1 MPKVSIIM
9 ATYNRAHTIKRA
21 IKSVLLQTVTDWEL
35 IIIDDGSIDGTR
47 SILNEIKDPR
57 IKILSHNSNRGAAYA
72 RNRGLD
78 EMTGEWFTLLDS
90 DDELV
95 PSAFEELLYVPK
107 HIDDSINAVTCN
119 CIDSQTGKLT
129 GYGLEG
135 EQYVDFE
142 TLVNKLYG
150 EHWGITKSSLV
161 GNLRFNEDLSGGE
174 SIFWYKISNY
184 AKRYYIHKGL
194 RIYHTEGNDRLCKRK
209 PNVEL
214 MSREYIALSKE
225 IEYLSILSKYRKHEF
240 EKIFLRIYV
249 TCLMND
255 KKEVGINLLEKFK
268 NELSYITIFYSKIL
282 NIVPKYSLKKMI
294 KIFINLKY

>member
-1 MPKVSIIM
+1 MPKVSVIM

-21 IKSVLLQTVTDWEL
+21 IQSVLLQTMTDWEL
-35 IIIDDGSIDGTR
+35 IIIDDGSIDETR
-47 SILNEIKDPR
+47 LVLNTIKDPR
-57 IKILSHNSNRGAAYA
+57 IKILYHNPNRGVAYS

-95 PSAFEELLYVPK
+95 PSALEELLYVPEN
-107 HIDDSINAVTCN
+107 IDDSINAVTCN
-119 CIDSQTGKLT
+119 CIDSQTGKFT

-135 EQYVDFE
+135 DQWVDFE
-142 TLVNKLYG
+142 TLVSKCYG

-161 GNLRFNEDLSGGE
+161 GNLRFNEALSRGE
-174 SIFWYKISNY
+174 SILWYKISKY

-194 RIYHTEGNDRLCKRK
+194 RIYHTEGNDRICKKK

-214 MSREYIALSKE
+214 ISREYIALSKE
-225 IEYLSILSKYRKHEF
+225 VEYLSILSKYRKYEF

-249 TCLMND
+249 ACLILG
-255 KKEVGINLLEKFK
+255 KKEVGINLLENFK
-268 NELSYITIFYSKIL
+268 NELSYITIFYLKIL
-282 NIVPKYSLKKMI
+282 NIIPKNSLKKMI
-294 KIFINLKY
+294 KMFINLKQ